1 MTEAKNY
8 GAVNVPKGN
17 DEFDESNTRYLNEA
31 PFQWGRFLRATV
43 PIVVALLIMGGFA
56 FGMSHGWVNCKVSFN
71 AVVRWIVTNS
81 RWLFAHVLCCVLHS
95 SLRFNH
101 LYGPP
106 KGSDDENNNNIKKDS
121 WIPEET
127 PQKSFPTVNQGSKK
141 CSKHSSCAELNLGGN
156 CCPTDEGIM
165 LECCG

>member
-56 FGMSHGWVNCKVSFN
+56 FGMSHG
-71 AVVRWIVTNS
+71 
-81 RWLFAHVLCCVLHS
+81 
-95 SLRFNH
+95 FNH